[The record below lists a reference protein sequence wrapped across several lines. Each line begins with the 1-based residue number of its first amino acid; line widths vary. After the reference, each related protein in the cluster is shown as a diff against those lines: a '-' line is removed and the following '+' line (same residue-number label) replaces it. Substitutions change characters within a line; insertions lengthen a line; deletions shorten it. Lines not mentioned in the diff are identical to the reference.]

1 MVHFHIRS
9 VNQQVEESQ
18 SVEAQQVCCQECSAV
33 TQRRLGLAVSK
44 AVGNAVARNHVKRR
58 LRALAKRYEAL
69 LPQQCDVVIRAK
81 PTANHVSFA
90 QLDEQIARTFT
101 AIDRKVAQREAAKHS
116 LNEQQIASSA
126 SNDLA

>member
-9 VNQQVEESQ
+9 VNQQIDEIQ
-18 SVEAQQVCCQECSAV
+18 SAEKPQVCRRECAED

-58 LRALAKRYEAL
+58 LRVLAKHYETL
-69 LPQQCDVVIRAK
+69 LPQYCDVVIRAK

-90 QLDEQIARTFT
+90 QLDQQIARTFT
-101 AIDRKVAQREAAKHS
+101 SIAHKATKHESAKHTVS
-116 LNEQQIASSA
+116 E
-126 SNDLA
+126 